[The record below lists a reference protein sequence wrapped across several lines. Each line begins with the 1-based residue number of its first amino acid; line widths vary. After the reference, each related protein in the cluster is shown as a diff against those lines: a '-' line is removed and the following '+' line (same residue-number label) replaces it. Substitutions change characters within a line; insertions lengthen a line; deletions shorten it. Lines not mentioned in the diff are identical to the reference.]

1 MPAGHPLL
9 ASVGFMP
16 AGPRLLSYIHA
27 PPPIPFFRPL
37 GGRMGIELGPALV
50 AVSSASARDEP
61 DGRLHA
67 GGAKTLELH
76 PCTPLYHSSARWAE
90 EWYRARSGLGSC

>member
-1 MPAGHPLL
+1 ML
-9 ASVGFMP
+9 AV
-16 AGPRLLSYIHA
+16 PRLLSYIHA
-27 PPPIPFFRPL
+27 PPYTILPPA
-37 GGRMGIELGPALV
+37 GRKNGIELRPALV

-76 PCTPLYHSSARWAE
+76 PCAPLYHSSARWAE
-90 EWYRARSGLGSC
+90 EWYRATSCLGSC

>member
-1 MPAGHPLL
+1 M
-9 ASVGFMP
+9 
-16 AGPRLLSYIHA
+16 R
-27 PPPIPFFRPL
+27 PPIPFFRPL

-76 PCTPLYHSSARWAE
+76 PCTPPIPFFRP
-90 EWYRARSGLGSC
+90 LGGRMV